1 MTPRRSL
8 SLGSTALLVL
18 ALLTACFPA
27 LPGAGGPPGG
37 DPGTGTDGGT
47 SNDLAGTTWSGTDS
61 DGDSWELEFQPDGT
75 VAVAFNEGNRFDDA
89 SDTWALSGTT
99 LDIHL
104 VFVESDYDFTG
115 TFDGGDSIP
124 LDGTWAGGGF
134 TLTITRG

>member
-8 SLGSTALLVL
+8 SLGSAALLVV
-18 ALLTACFPA
+18 ALLTACFPV
-27 LPGAGGPPGG
+27 LPGGGGSPVG

-47 SNDLAGTTWSGTDS
+47 STDLAGTTWSGSDS

-75 VAVAFNEGNRFDDA
+75 VAVAFNGGNRFDDA
-89 SDTWALSGTT
+89 SDTWTLSGTA

-115 TFDGGDSIP
+115 TYDGGDSIP

-134 TLTITRG
+134 TLTITRD